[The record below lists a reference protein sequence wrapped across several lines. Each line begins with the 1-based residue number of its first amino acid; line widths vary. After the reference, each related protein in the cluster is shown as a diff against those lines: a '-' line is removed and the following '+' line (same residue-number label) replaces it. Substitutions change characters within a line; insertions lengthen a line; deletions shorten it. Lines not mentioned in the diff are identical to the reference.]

1 MKVMGSL
8 ASRSW
13 KFAAGFVFLSWSIGS
28 TAAQA
33 QAPYLIPYTISMVDG
48 GVTAAGAV
56 ITTAPAV
63 GALCAGATGTTP
75 TAEDALGDGCPASSA
90 SVVSAIDLH
99 DVSIDPLGNIIFID
113 NESYAI
119 IRRIDAHSG
128 IINVLA
134 GSYASTKVC
143 TAASGSGGGANDA
156 YGDGCPA
163 NDGKGNAGGGYT
175 GDIGKSRGIAV
186 AKNGDVYFADYS
198 QSLVH
203 KISASTGLMTLF
215 AGTISGNK
223 GLGTSGGYTGDGTY
237 AVATTIPTT
246 PPTTTAGADLHADRG
261 VAVDAAG
268 NVYIADTGNNVIRV
282 VYGGGTAVTS
292 LITADNSS
300 VSTPAVG
307 YIYTIVGK
315 YPGSNTPATAGA
327 SGDGGPAAAALLSAP
342 EDVEVDANGNLFI
355 GDFGNN
361 KVRVV
366 YAGGSQVA
374 NLIALTNGGAVAQAG
389 YIYTVVG
396 GGVATYKLG
405 TIVLATSI
413 LSNPSGVTTG
423 FGSPRKLSLDA
434 RGNIY
439 IADNT
444 ENVIWFVDGTTGYMR
459 IIAGTYSATSGSTCT
474 TTDKYGD
481 NCQATLATL
490 NPTSAMGIGVGPQ
503 GDVYVSDSGDS
514 RVRKISLNTT
524 FPAVA
529 SGSSATQTL
538 LVHFAAKDGPATT
551 SPFTFT
557 GSPDFTLSTTAPP
570 FCPPAPNPDNT
581 TDCTVSVVFTPTRP
595 GLDTA
600 SLVVKSALGQ
610 TAQFELNGTGT
621 ASSVALDPGNT
632 ALIDNS
638 FSTPGGAAQDGAGN
652 LYIADT
658 GNNRV
663 VEYLA
668 GSTTPTVIAGTGT
681 SSYSG
686 DGAAATKATL
696 AEPKAVAVTP
706 DGAVYIADSGNS
718 VIRRVDPVSGY
729 ISTFGGGG
737 TACALKIDSLGDG
750 CHATSA
756 TFSAPAGIVSDS
768 IGNLYVSDTG
778 NNVVRELSTNGYVY
792 LIAGGA
798 TAVCPVVTDKNGNY
812 ISGHTDIYGN
822 GCAPTSAIFTAPT
835 ALAIDNNR
843 DLYIA
848 DTGNNEVRKI
858 TVATNLVSLFA
869 GTGQAG
875 GSGNGGLATTAQVN
889 GPTGLAL
896 DAANNLYIADTG
908 NHVVRVVNASGDI
921 STVIGTLG
929 SSGSGTVGTVATP
942 VTASKSLLNLPG
954 AVVAS
959 GIGKL
964 TILDS
969 GNNRLFSLDRGSVVL
984 DFGRTNDNTS
994 SPTTTIQETATG
1006 NATGSAITNLG
1017 YQLSSPPAPLGIFS
1031 TTGNTAVF
1039 TLASYGLY
1047 GCSSSPTTPQT
1058 LAPGVSCG
1066 MSALFSPVAVGPI
1079 TPPAVYTESNANT
1092 INSLAPF
1099 ISLTGTGAVLTKTTL
1114 TTAITTPATGN
1125 PQYSIAFVVTATL
1138 HPAICDPTAPNCSAA
1153 GTVTFFL
1160 DGTQVGL
1167 PVNVSNTSTTSS
1179 NIITAAAT
1187 ISGQS
1192 VGSHS
1197 VVAVYSGDTY
1207 YASTTAP
1214 ALAVTVAQGATLT
1227 VSAATPS
1234 TSTQFS
1240 NLTLSAQVSSATSTI
1255 PTGSVAFYAGTTLLG
1270 SANLNLLTGVATLAD
1285 VFTTAQTKTL
1295 ANAVGDITNVPQSFG
1310 LTAGTYTLTS
1320 VYSGDSNYATS
1331 TSAGVPLV
1339 ITADPQGFA
1348 IAKCMTYNLTTG
1360 CAPAAVGTAQGST
1373 ANTLIYIIPSNTLSG
1388 TLAFACTGLP
1398 ANSVCTFSA
1407 TTTATQPAGSTLTFS
1422 PVAGSAVAGTTV
1434 PGATLV
1440 GGAIAN
1446 PAPALP
1452 PSFTVTLWTDVNPNV
1467 NSASNAQRSRST
1479 LAGVLG
1485 WPMILGG
1492 FTMVLGFRKRLR
1504 NSRLLAGLALFALLT
1519 GSAMVLTGCTR
1530 ALESAGQTPVGSYT
1544 VTITVTGP
1552 NSLVQ
1557 STPITFTVGAGIAGQ
1572 L

>member
-13 KFAAGFVFLSWSIGS
+13 KFAAGFVFLSWSFGS

-33 QAPYLIPYTISMVDG
+33 QAPYLIPYTISTIAG
-48 GVTAAGAV
+48 GG
-56 ITTAPAV
+56 TAPTIGEACSGV
-63 GALCAGATGTTP
+63 TGTTP
-75 TAEDALGDGCPASSA
+75 TAEDTLGDGCPASSA
-90 SVVSAIDLH
+90 YIVSALDLH
-99 DVSIDPLGNIIFID
+99 DVGIDPLGNIIFID
-113 NESYAI
+113 NESSAI

-134 GSYASTKVC
+134 GSVASTKVC
-143 TAASGSGGGANDA
+143 TNATDA

-163 NDGKGNAGGGYT
+163 NDGKGNAAGGYA
-175 GDIGKSRGIAV
+175 GNIAKCRGIAV
-186 AKNGDVYFADYS
+186 AKNGDVYLASYN

-203 KISASTGLMTLF
+203 KISASTGLMTLV
-215 AGTISGNK
+215 AGTISSNK
-223 GLGTSGGYTGDGTY
+223 GLGTGGGYTGDNSS
-237 AVATTIPTT
+237 AV
-246 PPTTTAGADLHADRG
+246 GADLRADRG
-261 VAVDAAG
+261 VTVDDAG

-282 VYGGGTAVTS
+282 VYGGGTLVAN
-292 LITADNSS
+292 LITADNPG
-300 VSTPAVG
+300 VTTPTVG
-307 YIYTIVGK
+307 YIYTIVSK
-315 YPGSNTPATAGA
+315 YPGNNVAATAGA
-327 SGDGGPAAAALLSAP
+327 TGDGGPAAAALLSAP

-374 NLIALTNGGAVAQAG
+374 NLIKLTNGGELAQAG
-389 YIYTVVG
+389 SIYTVAG
-396 GGVATYKLG
+396 GGATTYTPG

-413 LSNPSGVTTG
+413 LSNPSGVTTATG

-444 ENVIWFVDGTTGYMR
+444 GNVIWFVDATTGYMR
-459 IIAGTYSATSGSTCT
+459 TIAGTYSATSGSTCT

-490 NPTSAMGIGVGPQ
+490 SPNSAMGIGVGPQ
-503 GDVYVSDSGDS
+503 GDVYISDSGDS
-514 RVRKISLNTT
+514 LLRKVSLNTT

-538 LVHFAAKDGPATT
+538 FIHFAVGDTPATV
-551 SPFTFT
+551 SPFTIA
-557 GSPDFTLSTTAPP
+557 GSPDFAVSGKPV
-570 FCPPAPNPDNT
+570 CPPLNPDNT

-600 SLVVKSALGQ
+600 SFTVKSALGQ
-610 TAQFELNGTGT
+610 TAQYELNGTGT
-621 ASSVALDPGNT
+621 AASVALDPGNT
-632 ALIDNS
+632 ALIDTS
-638 FSTPGGAAQDGAGN
+638 FSTPGGIAQDSAGN
-652 LYIADT
+652 TYVADT

-663 VEYLA
+663 VEYLV
-668 GSTTPTVIAGTGT
+668 GSTTPTLIAGTGA
-681 SSYSG
+681 SGYSG
-686 DGAAATKATL
+686 DGAAATVAKL
-696 AEPKAVAVTP
+696 ASPKAVAVTP
-706 DGAVYIADSGNS
+706 DGAIYIADSGNN
-718 VIRRVDPVSGY
+718 VIRRIDPVTGY

-737 TACALKIDSLGDG
+737 TACVLAVDSLGDG
-750 CHATSA
+750 CPATSA
-756 TFSAPAGIVSDS
+756 KFSAPSGLVSDS

-778 NNVVRELSTNGYVY
+778 NNVIRELSTSGYVF

-798 TAVCPVVTDKNGNY
+798 SAVCTG
-812 ISGHTDIYGN
+812 SSDIYGN
-822 GCAPTSAIFTAPT
+822 GCAPTSATFKSPT
-835 ALAIDNNR
+835 ALQIDNAHN
-843 DLYIA
+843 LYIA
-848 DTGNNEVRKI
+848 DTGDNEVRKI
-858 TVATNLVSLFA
+858 TAATNLVSLFA

-875 GSGNGGLATTAQVN
+875 GSGNGGLATTAEVN

-896 DAANNLYIADTG
+896 DAAANLYIADTG

-929 SSGSGTVGTVATP
+929 SSGTGTVGTVATP
-942 VTASKSLLNLPG
+942 VTATSPLPNLSALLNLPG

-969 GNNRLFSLDRGSVVL
+969 GNNRLFSLDRGSVSV
-984 DFGRTNDNTS
+984 DFGRTNDGAS

-1017 YQLSSPPAPLGIFS
+1017 YQSSSPLAPLGIFS

-1039 TLASYGLY
+1039 TLASYGFY
-1047 GCSSSPTTPQT
+1047 GCSSSSSTPQT

-1066 MSALFSPVAVGPI
+1066 MSALFSPLAVGSI
-1079 TPPAVYTESNANT
+1079 IPPAVYTESNANT
-1092 INSLAPF
+1092 INSPAPF
-1099 ISLTGTGAVLTKTTL
+1099 ISLTGTGAVLTATTL

-1138 HPAICDPTAPNCSAA
+1138 HPKACDSTAPDCSAA
-1153 GTVTFFL
+1153 GTITFFL

-1167 PVNVSNTSTTSS
+1167 PVAVSNSNPTSKTS
-1179 NIITAAAT
+1179 NVITATAT
-1187 ISGQS
+1187 IGGQS
-1192 VGSHS
+1192 VGAHS

-1207 YASTTAP
+1207 YASSPAAP
-1214 ALAVTVAQGATLT
+1214 LAVTVAQGSTLT
-1227 VSAATPS
+1227 VSTATPS

-1240 NLTLSAQVSSATSTI
+1240 NLTLSAQVSSKTSTI
-1255 PTGSVAFYAGTTLLG
+1255 PTGTIAFYAGTALLG
-1270 SANLNLLTGVATLAD
+1270 SSGVNPLTGVASIQDA
-1285 VFTTAQTKTL
+1285 FTTDSKG
-1295 ANAVGDITNVPQSFG
+1295 NITNVPQSFG
-1310 LTAGTYTLTS
+1310 LNAGTYTLTS

-1331 TSAGVPLV
+1331 PSAGVPLV

-1348 IAKCMTYNLTTG
+1348 IAKCMTYNVTTG

-1407 TTTATQPAGSTLTFS
+1407 TTSSTQTAGSVLTFT

-1446 PAPALP
+1446 PAPAYP

-1467 NSASNAQRSRST
+1467 NSASNTQRSRST
-1479 LAGVLG
+1479 LASVLG
-1485 WPMILGG
+1485 WPMLLGG

-1519 GSAMVLTGCTR
+1519 GSATVLTGCTS
-1530 ALESAGQTPVGSYT
+1530 ALESAGQTPAGSYT

-1572 L
+1572 S